1 MCFEGTFLE
10 ADTHLRGLKRLVDL
24 RGGYE
29 TFINRPLVTRSVTWY
44 QCHTHIPPH
53 IAPMVSMKRAI
64 TSLTFG
70 ARADLQTSAALG
82 RQSVFPLVY
91 YEEQASLPPDLTA
104 AADSPSLA
112 QIEAIYPGGHN
123 VKQCL
128 VLLRRA
134 ILVSGTSAS
143 SEIVR
148 LHMHKADDASSI
160 SCLMKT
166 KRARCLD

>member
-1 MCFEGTFLE
+1 MCFECTFLE

-44 QCHTHIPPH
+44 LCHTHIPPH

-64 TSLTFG
+64 TSLPFG
-70 ARADLQTSAALG
+70 ARADLQTSATLG

-104 AADSPSLA
+104 AADSPSHT
-112 QIEAIYPGGHN
+112 QNKTNTPKNHN
-123 VKQCL
+123 VKQ
-128 VLLRRA
+128 
-134 ILVSGTSAS
+134 
-143 SEIVR
+143 
-148 LHMHKADDASSI
+148 
-160 SCLMKT
+160 
-166 KRARCLD
+166 